1 MGPFFEPVGYLLAMR
16 LRIGKSFVSRLRL
29 ALSRLMGLSRS
40 TFSSA
45 SAVFRSGGDLPRMA
59 SMECG
64 TTPAAMPE
72 RNVRRQPKDTNM
84 TAQQNRFSA
93 IEGANAS
100 GRQVHGARSNQWYVA
115 FLVGLCAILL
125 AASAGFT
132 TLVGSPQVAD
142 AAMAAAMQPTP
153 QVEYFPSQYVNQAT
167 ENSEHIQAF

>member
-1 MGPFFEPVGYLLAMR
+1 
-16 LRIGKSFVSRLRL
+16 
-29 ALSRLMGLSRS
+29 
-40 TFSSA
+40 
-45 SAVFRSGGDLPRMA
+45 
-59 SMECG
+59 
-64 TTPAAMPE
+64 
-72 RNVRRQPKDTNM
+72 M

-100 GRQVHGARSNQWYVA
+100 ERQVPGARSNQWYAA

-132 TLVGSPQVAD
+132 TLVGNSKVAD

-153 QVEYFPSQYVNQAT
+153 QVEYLPSQYVNQAT